1 MNTENVWKSG
11 LQAAKLLSG
20 SRLQIVF
27 LLKKEPMSEKQ
38 LAGCMDEDVQGVGTE
53 LCVLQA
59 VGLVSAEKEGTAAI
73 VVSADGKPGG
83 MEDLS
88 DTDVFGMLQERAHR
102 TDDVRFHLTE
112 LGEELLPLC
121 RELERFGRLYEAAKD
136 LVPELMGGTISP
148 GQNLTG
154 LQQAAQ
160 MQVPHK
166 IRKTILTICLRKKFL
181 QRTDTVF
188 IRRTMRL
195 FFSIRTVNLRTGIF
209 MAKPQGR

>member
-38 LAGCMDEDVQGVGTE
+38 LAGYMDEDEQGVGTE

-59 VGLVSAEKEGTAAI
+59 VGLVSAEKESTAAI

-102 TDDVRFHLTE
+102 TDNVRFHLTE

-136 LVPELMGGTISP
+136 LVPELMGGNDIP

-166 IRKTILTICLRKKFL
+166 IRKTILTICLRKKLL
-181 QRTDTVF
+181 QRTGTVF